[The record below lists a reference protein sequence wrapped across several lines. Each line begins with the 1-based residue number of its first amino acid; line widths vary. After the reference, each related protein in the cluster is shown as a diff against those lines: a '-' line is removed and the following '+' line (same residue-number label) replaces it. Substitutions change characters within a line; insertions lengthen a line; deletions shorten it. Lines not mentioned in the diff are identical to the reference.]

1 MRVTVYLWGCHD
13 TTEFTI
19 DVTQEEV
26 GLLERLSKISEEVS
40 TYACMP
46 TLGYQLEDNE

>member
-1 MRVTVYLWGCHD
+1 MRVTVYLWGCDD

-19 DVTQEEV
+19 DVTQKEIE
-26 GLLERLSKISEEVS
+26 LLERLSKKSKEVS

-46 TLGYQLEDNE
+46 TFSYQLEGNK

>member
-1 MRVTVYLWGCHD
+1 MRVTVYLWGCDD

-19 DVTQEEV
+19 DVTQKEIE
-26 GLLERLSKISEEVS
+26 LLERLSKQSEEVS

-46 TLGYQLEDNE
+46 TLSYQLEGNK